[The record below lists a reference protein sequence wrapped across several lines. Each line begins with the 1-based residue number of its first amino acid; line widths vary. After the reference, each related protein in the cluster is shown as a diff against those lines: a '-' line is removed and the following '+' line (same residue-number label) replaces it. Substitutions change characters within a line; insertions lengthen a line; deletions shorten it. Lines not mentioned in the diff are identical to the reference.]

1 MARSRYHATVRSI
14 PAAIG
19 EGDMT
24 GACGE
29 IPSGTRSLVPST
41 AAAWPTSSMYATEVR
56 QLVRAQELRVLSGDQ
71 AAEDQLAEAPN
82 R

>member
-1 MARSRYHATVRSI
+1 
-14 PAAIG
+14 
-19 EGDMT
+19 
-24 GACGE
+24 
-29 IPSGTRSLVPST
+29 
-41 AAAWPTSSMYATEVR
+41 MYATEVR